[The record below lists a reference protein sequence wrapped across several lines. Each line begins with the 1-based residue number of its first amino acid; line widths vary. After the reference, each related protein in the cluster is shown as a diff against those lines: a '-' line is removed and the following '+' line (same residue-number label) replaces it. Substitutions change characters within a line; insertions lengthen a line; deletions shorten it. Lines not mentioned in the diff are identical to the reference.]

1 MKKVIRLT
9 EGDLHRIIKESVKK
23 IISEAT
29 AGGEHFDGNNPED
42 WAAMAVLRKGM
53 RGGDP
58 TKIPHA
64 SAEERNLNN
73 YYDGLK
79 AKGLYKPE
87 EFYMDK
93 AYPGGEGNGRYFKGS
108 EAEKAL
114 MAGKEKANRVMDR
127 LGIDHSHPFY
137 QHWK

>member
-1 MKKVIRLT
+1 MKKLIRLT
-9 EGDLHRIIKESVKK
+9 ESDLHRIVKESVKRILNEK
-23 IISEAT
+23 EL
-29 AGGEHFDGNNPED
+29 GGETFHNTPED
-42 WAAMAVLRKGM
+42 WAAVASLRKGQ

-58 TKIPHA
+58 TMIPRG
-64 SAEERNLNN
+64 SAEERDLNN
-73 YYDGLK
+73 YSDVLK

-108 EAEKAL
+108 EAEKTL

-127 LGIDHSHPFY
+127 LGIDHSHPYY